1 MSGVTTH
8 SSASKNS
15 SATGAK
21 AKSAPKT
28 KTNSTTTT
36 SAATK
41 AISKSKATTSLST
54 STKSLTASKSSV
66 SQTSHT
72 NSSIPSQASSRAGS
86 AASASSSKDQPLNA
100 QEAALLKALLKRNK
114 DANKS
119 LQSDLDK
126 EICSKTQA
134 MLNTEAALG
143 SDDDDAESSRPR
155 KCTRA
160 KSPSPQLDE
169 DKEMLAGIVG
179 DDEAGELDGLRDQDD
194 VNNLGDDHFSDNEG
208 NAEGQN
214 DDPKTNVEG
223 TEKESKDEGGAKMGL
238 SVFGGGEDNRIEVN
252 HEEVKPFKLKEAKVK
267 KEKTMKSEDD
277 EDREE
282 YLWSI
287 IQDTAKMKPIYQ
299 AAFDVASHNSQVWYS
314 LVGAWYG
321 ITGSQCSMEDNT
333 TRVQWLI
340 QDAHFA
346 FGDMNYEVEH
356 ALKEWSSGKYEAQK
370 FSDVIWK
377 PRFLYFI
384 NIWNQLVKKAP
395 KWVEAKLSS
404 MFKTMIYD
412 MNLDHMLLGDEDDA
426 MADSMDIDFSALNEL
441 AEAGKV

>member
-8 SSASKNS
+8 SSASKKS

-41 AISKSKATTSLST
+41 AMSKSKATTSLST

-72 NSSIPSQASSRAGS
+72 NSSTPSWASSCAGS
-86 AASASSSKDQPLNA
+86 AAPASSSKDQPLNA

-134 MLNTEAALG
+134 MLNEEAALG
-143 SDDDDAESSRPR
+143 SDDDDTESSRPR
-155 KCTRA
+155 KHTRA
-160 KSPSPQLDE
+160 KFPFPQLDE
-169 DKEMLAGIVG
+169 DEEMLAGMVG

-194 VNNLGDDHFSDNEG
+194 VNNLGDDCFSDNEG
-208 NAEGQN
+208 NPEGQN
-214 DDPKTNVEG
+214 DDPNTNVEG
-223 TEKESKDEGGAKMGL
+223 TEKESEDEGGAGMDL
-238 SVFGGGEDNRIEVN
+238 SIFGGGEDNGIEVN

-282 YLWSI
+282 YLWSV

-299 AAFDVASHNSQVWYS
+299 AAFDVASHDSQVWYRCGNF
-314 LVGAWYG
+314 L
-321 ITGSQCSMEDNT
+321 GS
-333 TRVQWLI
+333 
-340 QDAHFA
+340 
-346 FGDMNYEVEH
+346 
-356 ALKEWSSGKYEAQK
+356 
-370 FSDVIWK
+370 VIA
-377 PRFLYFI
+377 
-384 NIWNQLVKKAP
+384 KA
-395 KWVEAKLSS
+395 
-404 MFKTMIYD
+404 
-412 MNLDHMLLGDEDDA
+412 
-426 MADSMDIDFSALNEL
+426 
-441 AEAGKV
+441 